1 MIPFVLPWNVPR
13 APRVSRETAEKW
25 RLENLRLKNTGEVLE
40 AKIAGLTRERD
51 ELRAERDRLREER
64 FERSVAT
71 EELSAFDRMT
81 VLKTLYPAGPGV
93 AGEHARIWRRV
104 FAAHPELIE
113 DLARIGGLYALRPR
127 TYDPTGTALPEP
139 VDPYQLAIDQGRR
152 EAVLEIL
159 AHNLSLAEINSLTE
173 DRNA

>member
-1 MIPFVLPWNVPR
+1 MILSRTR
-13 APRVSRETAEKW
+13 AILAAARESRA
-25 RLENLRLKNTGEVLE
+25 
-40 AKIAGLTRERD
+40 AAAH
-51 ELRAERDRLREER
+51 LRAYHARRLN
-64 FERSVAT
+64 T
-71 EELSAFDRMT
+71 PIDTDDLSAFDRMT
-81 VLKTLYPAGPGV
+81 VLKTLYPASPGV
-93 AGEHARIWRRV
+93 AGEHARAWRKA
-104 FAAHPELIE
+104 FAAQPGLIE

>member
-1 MIPFVLPWNVPR
+1 MIPFVLPWEVPR
-13 APRVSRETAEKW
+13 APRVSPETAEGW
-25 RLENLRLKNTGEVLE
+25 RRENIHLQKVVEALK
-40 AKIAGLTRERD
+40 AERD
-51 ELRAERDRLREER
+51 SLTAERDRLRAER
-64 FERSVAT
+64 LEGAVAT

-81 VLKTLYPAGPGV
+81 VLRTLYPAGPGV

-104 FAAHPELIE
+104 LGAHPELIE

-159 AHNLSLAEINSLTE
+159 AHNLSLSELNSLTE
-173 DRNA
+173 DPHA

>member
-1 MIPFVLPWNVPR
+1 MSYAVLT
-13 APRVSRETAEKW
+13 SE
-25 RLENLRLKNTGEVLE
+25 LER
-40 AKIAGLTRERD
+40 
-51 ELRAERDRLREER
+51 LRAERLEGT
-64 FERSVAT
+64 VAT

-81 VLKTLYPAGPGV
+81 MLKALYPGAKGAAVERAP
-93 AGEHARIWRRV
+93 AWRRA
-104 FAAHPELIE
+104 FAAQPGLIE
-113 DLARIGGLYALRPR
+113 DLARIGGLYAQRPR
-127 TYDPTGTALPEP
+127 TFDEATGTALPEP